1 MIQDNHQREGVIIAG
16 FGGQGIVF
24 SGKLLAH
31 TAMSVGKEVT
41 YIPSYG
47 AEVRGGTS
55 NCTVV
60 MDNEP
65 IASPV
70 LSHPDSLII
79 MNKASLLKFAPNL
92 KPKGLLIYNRS
103 LIQTEPD
110 NLPDGVTLVSVPADE
125 IAVELGNQKVAN
137 MVILGAYLRTRG
149 MLEIDDV
156 ISALPHV
163 LAQRYHHTLPTN
175 TEALRKGAELALA
188 SLA

>member
-70 LSHPDSLII
+70 LSLPSLVG
-79 MNKASLLKFAPNL
+79 SH
-92 KPKGLLIYNRS
+92 
-103 LIQTEPD
+103 
-110 NLPDGVTLVSVPADE
+110 VTRFQFGS
-125 IAVELGNQKVAN
+125 
-137 MVILGAYLRTRG
+137 
-149 MLEIDDV
+149 
-156 ISALPHV
+156 
-163 LAQRYHHTLPTN
+163 
-175 TEALRKGAELALA
+175 
-188 SLA
+188 